1 VALGPTAIV
10 VGLVVF
16 ASLGWEK
23 TADGSAP
30 LDVTIGAVV
39 IGAVVIGK

>member
-1 VALGPTAIV
+1 VAVDPTAV
-10 VGLVVF
+10 LVGFVVF
-16 ASLGWEK
+16 ASLRWEK